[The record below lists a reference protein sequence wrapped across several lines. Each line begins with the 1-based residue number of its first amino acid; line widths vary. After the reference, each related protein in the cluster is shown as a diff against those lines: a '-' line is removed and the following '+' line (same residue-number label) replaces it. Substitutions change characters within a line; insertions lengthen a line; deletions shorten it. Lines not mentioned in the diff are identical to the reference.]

1 MKLFKLA
8 LSYLSKQLVWPL
20 PTHDQTR
27 VDIGGLPL
35 ERVVELSSRCQ
46 QTVELV
52 VNFCVEGCFRKF
64 CLKHVVLTTLFQV
77 SLVLRLIHDV
87 EGVKSCLFEFF
98 TVLKGFQSK

>member
-1 MKLFKLA
+1 MELFKLA
-8 LSYLSKQLVWPL
+8 LSNLSKQLVWPL

-35 ERVVELSSRCQ
+35 ERIVELSCRCQ

-52 VNFCVEGCFRKF
+52 VNFPVEGCLRKF
-64 CLKHVVLTTLFQV
+64 SFEHVVLVALFQV

-87 EGVKSCLFEFF
+87 EGVKSCLLELF
-98 TVLKGFQSK
+98 TVFEAFQPE